1 MGGYIMDNYV
11 RYLIRFIAILFLVGV
26 AFLFVIVIKNN
37 TTSKLNNK
45 TDLTNVINHDEAD
58 TTKEDSKT
66 SDTKKEETTKESTTD
81 NTSSTTN
88 NTTSKSITKYNG
100 TNSTTTTKSNTTT
113 NSTAKTVTSNETN
126 NSNNT
131 NNQKE
136 TVKTEETK
144 KDTSTSKTDTDK
156 EVEFSLNFDKK
167 TLKVGETDKI
177 VVTSDTKNL
186 KVNYK
191 SFDKSVAT
199 VTSTGTIKALKK
211 GSTYLEVNVN
221 DDSSKIIEL
230 VVTNSTTNN
239 TNNNSSNNNSSTS
252 NDNSQNTDTSDKSN
266 SNNTPT
272 KPSDSNSTTTD
283 NNQTTDN
290 DKTDTKNDT
299 TTTPSVKNGWYT
311 VNGKKYFYKN
321 GNKVTDS
328 YVDYIYLDKNGVA
341 QAKVGNFSATLY
353 GATAWTNQSVNIR
366 KAANQNSSLLGTI
379 PTGGKVK
386 ILSSDNSST
395 KYIKIKY
402 NNITGYVYSDFL
414 LINLPDV
421 IPDMLYEI
429 TSASSSTAKAANT
442 AIPGITGKNLYGFT
456 KKYNSKIGKETY
468 YAPLLYPTAKKL
480 QSAYNKAKK
489 DGYNLKVYD
498 AYRPHDV
505 TVSSNSNFRKLY
517 NSNSKVKNAI
527 DYDKEG
533 NYWGPSWFLASNVSA
548 HNKGVALDIAITN
561 SKNQELKAQTAYDTL
576 DTTSIV
582 KYNNSVANK
591 LRSIMLSQG
600 FSPLESEW
608 WHFQDNDYYSNSKVV
623 TFHLK

>member
-26 AFLFVIVIKNN
+26 AFLFVIAVKNN

-45 TDLTNVINHDEAD
+45 TDLTNVIHHDETD
-58 TTKEDSKT
+58 TIKEESK
-66 SDTKKEETTKESTTD
+66 SDDTKQEEVKT
-81 NTSSTTN
+81 NN
-88 NTTSKSITKYNG
+88 NTTSESIAKYNG
-100 TNSTTTTKSNTTT
+100 TNKATSTASITTNTTKP
-113 NSTAKTVTSNETN
+113 VTSNETN
-126 NSNNT
+126 NSSNI

-136 TVKTEETK
+136 TIKTEETK
-144 KDTSTSKTDTDK
+144 NDNVESKVDNDK
-156 EVEFSLNFDKK
+156 EVDFSLNFDKK
-167 TLKVGETDKI
+167 SLNVGETAKI
-177 VVTSDTKNL
+177 VVSSDTKNL
-186 KVNYK
+186 KIKYK

-199 VTSTGTIKALKK
+199 ITSNGTIKALKK

-230 VVTNSTTNN
+230 VVTASKKDDINN
-239 TNNNSSNNNSSTS
+239 NQNNNSSSSKDDSQVSDTDNKNDSTNITTKPNDNNNNNSITNGNG
-252 NDNSQNTDTSDKSN
+252 NDTVI
-266 SNNTPT
+266 
-272 KPSDSNSTTTD
+272 D
-283 NNQTTDN
+283 NN
-290 DKTDTKNDT
+290 KTDTKKDDNIT
-299 TTTPSVKNGWYT
+299 TNEKNGWYT
-311 VNGKKYFYKN
+311 INNKKYFYKN
-321 GNKVTDS
+321 NKKVTDS
-328 YVDYIYLDKNGVA
+328 YIDYIYLDKNGVA
-341 QAKVGNFSATLY
+341 QAKIGNFSATLY

-366 KAANQNSSLLGTI
+366 KAANQNSSLLETI

-395 KYIKIKY
+395 KYIKVKY

-421 IPDMLYEI
+421 MPDMLYEI
-429 TSASSSTAKAANT
+429 TSASSSTAKAAKT
-442 AIPGITGKNLYGFT
+442 SIPGITGENLYGFT
-456 KKYNSKIGKETY
+456 KKYNAKIDKETY
-468 YAPLLYPTAKKL
+468 YVPLLYPTAKKL
-480 QSAYNKAKK
+480 QKAYNKAKK
-489 DGYNLKVYD
+489 EGYNLKVYD

-505 TVSSNSNFRKLY
+505 TVSSNNYFRKLY
-517 NSNSKVKNAI
+517 NSNSKVKKAI

-533 NYWGPSWFLASNVSA
+533 NYWGPSWFLASSVSA

-576 DTTSIV
+576 DTTSLV

>member
-1 MGGYIMDNYV
+1 MGGYTMDNYV
-11 RYLIRFIAILFLVGV
+11 RYLIRFIVILFLVGV
-26 AFLFVIVIKNN
+26 AFLFVIAVKNSAA
-37 TTSKLNNK
+37 SKLNNK
-45 TDLTNVINHDEAD
+45 TDLTNVIHHDETD
-58 TTKEDSKT
+58 TIKEESKAG
-66 SDTKKEETTKESTTD
+66 DTKQEEVKK
-81 NTSSTTN
+81 NN
-88 NTTSKSITKYNG
+88 NTTSESITKYNE
-100 TNSTTTTKSNTTT
+100 TNKVTSTKSITTNTTKP
-113 NSTAKTVTSNETN
+113 VTSNETN
-126 NSNNT
+126 NGSNI

-136 TVKTEETK
+136 TIRTEEIK
-144 KDTSTSKTDTDK
+144 NDNVESKVDDDK

-167 TLKVGETDKI
+167 SLNIGETAKI
-177 VVTSDTKNL
+177 VVSSDTKNL
-186 KVNYK
+186 KIKYK

-199 VTSTGTIKALKK
+199 ITSNGTIKALNK

-230 VVTNSTTNN
+230 VVTDSKKDDINNNQNNNSSSSKDDNKVSDTNNKNDSTNITTKPNDNNNSTTNG
-239 TNNNSSNNNSSTS
+239 
-252 NDNSQNTDTSDKSN
+252 NDTVI
-266 SNNTPT
+266 
-272 KPSDSNSTTTD
+272 D
-283 NNQTTDN
+283 NN
-290 DKTDTKNDT
+290 KTDTKKDDT
-299 TTTPSVKNGWYT
+299 TTSNEKNGWYT
-311 VNGKKYFYKN
+311 INNKKYFYKDN
-321 GNKVTDS
+321 KKVTDS
-328 YVDYIYLDKNGVA
+328 YIDYIYLDKKGVA
-341 QAKVGNFSATLY
+341 QSKIGNFSATLY

-402 NNITGYVYSDFL
+402 NNITGYVYLDFL

-533 NYWGPSWFLASNVSA
+533 NYWGPSWFLASSVSA

>member
-1 MGGYIMDNYV
+1 MDNYV

-26 AFLFVIVIKNN
+26 AFLFVIAVKNN

-45 TDLTNVINHDEAD
+45 TDLTNVIHHDETD
-58 TTKEDSKT
+58 TIKEESK
-66 SDTKKEETTKESTTD
+66 SDDTKQEEVKT
-81 NTSSTTN
+81 NN
-88 NTTSKSITKYNG
+88 NTTSESIAKYNG
-100 TNSTTTTKSNTTT
+100 TNKATSTASITTNTTKP
-113 NSTAKTVTSNETN
+113 VTSNETN
-126 NSNNT
+126 NSSNI

-136 TVKTEETK
+136 TIKTEETK
-144 KDTSTSKTDTDK
+144 NDNVESKVDNDK
-156 EVEFSLNFDKK
+156 EVDFSLNFDKK
-167 TLKVGETDKI
+167 SLNVGETAKI
-177 VVTSDTKNL
+177 VVSSDTKNL
-186 KVNYK
+186 KIKYK

-199 VTSTGTIKALKK
+199 ITSNGTIKALKK

-230 VVTNSTTNN
+230 VVTASKKDDINN
-239 TNNNSSNNNSSTS
+239 NQNNNSSSSKDDSQVSDTDNKNDSTNITTKPNDNNNNNSITNGNG
-252 NDNSQNTDTSDKSN
+252 NDTVI
-266 SNNTPT
+266 
-272 KPSDSNSTTTD
+272 D
-283 NNQTTDN
+283 NN
-290 DKTDTKNDT
+290 KTDTKKDDNIT
-299 TTTPSVKNGWYT
+299 TNEKNGWYT
-311 VNGKKYFYKN
+311 INNKKYFYKN
-321 GNKVTDS
+321 NKKVTDS
-328 YVDYIYLDKNGVA
+328 YIDYIYLDKNGVA
-341 QAKVGNFSATLY
+341 QAKIGNFSATLY

-366 KAANQNSSLLGTI
+366 KAANQNSSLLETI

-395 KYIKIKY
+395 KYIKVKY

-421 IPDMLYEI
+421 MPDMLYEI
-429 TSASSSTAKAANT
+429 TSASSSTAKAAKT
-442 AIPGITGKNLYGFT
+442 SIPGITGENLYGFT
-456 KKYNSKIGKETY
+456 KKYNAKIDKETY
-468 YAPLLYPTAKKL
+468 YVPLLYPTAKKL
-480 QSAYNKAKK
+480 QKAYNKAKK
-489 DGYNLKVYD
+489 EGYNLKVYD

-505 TVSSNSNFRKLY
+505 TVSSNNYFRKLY
-517 NSNSKVKNAI
+517 NSNSKVKKAI

-533 NYWGPSWFLASNVSA
+533 NYWGPSWFLASSVSA

-576 DTTSIV
+576 DTTSLV

>member
-1 MGGYIMDNYV
+1 MDNYV
-11 RYLIRFIAILFLVGV
+11 RYLIRFIVILFLVGV
-26 AFLFVIVIKNN
+26 AFLFVIAVKNSAA
-37 TTSKLNNK
+37 SKLNNK
-45 TDLTNVINHDEAD
+45 TDLTNVIHHDETD
-58 TTKEDSKT
+58 TIKEESKAG
-66 SDTKKEETTKESTTD
+66 DTKQEEVKK
-81 NTSSTTN
+81 NN
-88 NTTSKSITKYNG
+88 NTTSESITKYNE
-100 TNSTTTTKSNTTT
+100 TNKVTSTKSITTNTTKP
-113 NSTAKTVTSNETN
+113 VTSNETN
-126 NSNNT
+126 NGSNI

-136 TVKTEETK
+136 TIRTEEIK
-144 KDTSTSKTDTDK
+144 NDNVESKVDDDK

-167 TLKVGETDKI
+167 SLNIGETAKI
-177 VVTSDTKNL
+177 VVSSDTKNL
-186 KVNYK
+186 KIKYK

-199 VTSTGTIKALKK
+199 ITSNGTIKALNK

-230 VVTNSTTNN
+230 VVTDSKKDDINNNQNNNSSSSKDDNKVSDTNNKNDSTNITTKPNDNNNSTTNG
-239 TNNNSSNNNSSTS
+239 
-252 NDNSQNTDTSDKSN
+252 NDTVI
-266 SNNTPT
+266 
-272 KPSDSNSTTTD
+272 D
-283 NNQTTDN
+283 NN
-290 DKTDTKNDT
+290 KTDTKKDDT
-299 TTTPSVKNGWYT
+299 TTSNEKNGWYT
-311 VNGKKYFYKN
+311 INNKKYFYKDN
-321 GNKVTDS
+321 KKVTDS
-328 YVDYIYLDKNGVA
+328 YIDYIYLDKKGVA
-341 QAKVGNFSATLY
+341 QSKIGNFSATLY

-402 NNITGYVYSDFL
+402 NNITGYVYLDFL

-533 NYWGPSWFLASNVSA
+533 NYWGPSWFLASSVSA

>member
-1 MGGYIMDNYV
+1 MDNYV

-221 DDSSKIIEL
+221 EDSSKIIEL

-239 TNNNSSNNNSSTS
+239 VNNNSSNNNQNTNSSTS
-252 NDNSQNTDTSDKSN
+252 K
-266 SNNTPT
+266 
-272 KPSDSNSTTTD
+272 D

-299 TTTPSVKNGWYT
+299 TTTPSVKNGWHT

-341 QAKVGNFSATLY
+341 QAKIGNFSATLY

>member
-1 MGGYIMDNYV
+1 MDNYV
-11 RYLIRFIAILFLVGV
+11 RYLIRFIVILFLVGV
-26 AFLFVIVIKNN
+26 AFLFVIAVKNSAA
-37 TTSKLNNK
+37 SKLNSK
-45 TDLTNVINHDEAD
+45 TDLTNVIHHDETD
-58 TTKEDSKT
+58 TIKEESKAG
-66 SDTKKEETTKESTTD
+66 DTKQEEVKK
-81 NTSSTTN
+81 NN
-88 NTTSKSITKYNG
+88 NTTSESITKYNE
-100 TNSTTTTKSNTTT
+100 TNKVTSTKSITTNTTKP
-113 NSTAKTVTSNETN
+113 VTSNETN
-126 NSNNT
+126 NGSNI

-136 TVKTEETK
+136 TIRTEEIK
-144 KDTSTSKTDTDK
+144 NDNVESKVDDDK

-167 TLKVGETDKI
+167 SLNIGETAKI
-177 VVTSDTKNL
+177 VVSSDTKNL
-186 KVNYK
+186 KIKYK

-199 VTSTGTIKALKK
+199 ITSNGTIKALNK

-230 VVTNSTTNN
+230 VVTDSKKDDINNNQNNNSSSSKDDNKVSDTNNKNDSTNITTKPNDNNNSTTNG
-239 TNNNSSNNNSSTS
+239 
-252 NDNSQNTDTSDKSN
+252 NDTVI
-266 SNNTPT
+266 
-272 KPSDSNSTTTD
+272 D
-283 NNQTTDN
+283 NN
-290 DKTDTKNDT
+290 KTDTKKDDT
-299 TTTPSVKNGWYT
+299 TTSNEKNGWDT
-311 VNGKKYFYKN
+311 INNKKYFYKDN
-321 GNKVTDS
+321 KKVTDS
-328 YVDYIYLDKNGVA
+328 YIDYIYLDKKGVA
-341 QAKVGNFSATLY
+341 QSKIGNFSATLY

-402 NNITGYVYSDFL
+402 NNITGYVYLDFL

-533 NYWGPSWFLASNVSA
+533 NYWGPSWFLASSVSA

>member
-1 MGGYIMDNYV
+1 MY
-11 RYLIRFIAILFLVGV
+11 FIFN
-26 AFLFVIVIKNN
+26 AFPPSSV
-37 TTSKLNNK
+37 S
-45 TDLTNVINHDEAD
+45 
-58 TTKEDSKT
+58 
-66 SDTKKEETTKESTTD
+66 ES
-81 NTSSTTN
+81 
-88 NTTSKSITKYNG
+88 
-100 TNSTTTTKSNTTT
+100 
-113 NSTAKTVTSNETN
+113 
-126 NSNNT
+126 
-131 NNQKE
+131 
-136 TVKTEETK
+136 
-144 KDTSTSKTDTDK
+144 
-156 EVEFSLNFDKK
+156 
-167 TLKVGETDKI
+167 
-177 VVTSDTKNL
+177 
-186 KVNYK
+186 
-191 SFDKSVAT
+191 
-199 VTSTGTIKALKK
+199 GTIKALKK

-221 DDSSKIIEL
+221 EDSSKIIEL

-239 TNNNSSNNNSSTS
+239 VNNNSSNNNQNTNSSTS
-252 NDNSQNTDTSDKSN
+252 KDNNQSTDTSDKSN
-266 SNNTPT
+266 SSNTPT
-272 KPSDSNSTTTD
+272 KPSDSNNNSSTTND
-283 NNQTTDN
+283 SNQTTDN

-311 VNGKKYFYKN
+311 INGKKYYYKN
-321 GNKVTDS
+321 GVKVKNS
-328 YVDYIYLDKNGVA
+328 YVDYIYLNKNGVA
-341 QAKVGNFSATLY
+341 QSKIGTFSATLY

-386 ILSSDNSST
+386 ILFSDNSST

-429 TSASSSTAKAANT
+429 TSASSSTSKAANT

-533 NYWGPSWFLASNVSA
+533 NYWGPSWFLASSVSA

>member
-1 MGGYIMDNYV
+1 MGGYTMDNYV
-11 RYLIRFIAILFLVGV
+11 RYLIRFIVILFLVGV
-26 AFLFVIVIKNN
+26 AFLFVIAVKNSAA
-37 TTSKLNNK
+37 SKLNNK
-45 TDLTNVINHDEAD
+45 TDLTNVIHHDETD
-58 TTKEDSKT
+58 TIKEESKAG
-66 SDTKKEETTKESTTD
+66 DTKQEEVKK
-81 NTSSTTN
+81 NN
-88 NTTSKSITKYNG
+88 NTTSESITKYNE
-100 TNSTTTTKSNTTT
+100 TNKVTSTKSITTNTTKP
-113 NSTAKTVTSNETN
+113 VTSNETN
-126 NSNNT
+126 NGSNI

-136 TVKTEETK
+136 TIRTEEIK
-144 KDTSTSKTDTDK
+144 NDNVESKVDDDK

-167 TLKVGETDKI
+167 SLNIGETAKI
-177 VVTSDTKNL
+177 VVSSDTKNL
-186 KVNYK
+186 KIKYK

-199 VTSTGTIKALKK
+199 ITSNGTIKALNK

-230 VVTNSTTNN
+230 VVTDSKKDDINNNQNNNSSSSKDDNKVSDTNNKNDSTNITTKPNDNNNSTTNG
-239 TNNNSSNNNSSTS
+239 
-252 NDNSQNTDTSDKSN
+252 NDTVI
-266 SNNTPT
+266 
-272 KPSDSNSTTTD
+272 D
-283 NNQTTDN
+283 NN
-290 DKTDTKNDT
+290 KTDTKKDDT
-299 TTTPSVKNGWYT
+299 TASNEKNGWYT
-311 VNGKKYFYKN
+311 INNKKYFYKDN
-321 GNKVTDS
+321 KKVTDS
-328 YVDYIYLDKNGVA
+328 YIDYIYLDKKGVA
-341 QAKVGNFSATLY
+341 QSKIGNFSATLY

-402 NNITGYVYSDFL
+402 NNITGYVYLDFL

-533 NYWGPSWFLASNVSA
+533 NYWGPSWFLASSVSA

>member
-1 MGGYIMDNYV
+1 MDNYV

-221 DDSSKIIEL
+221 EDSSKIIEL

-239 TNNNSSNNNSSTS
+239 VNNNSSNNNQNTNSSTS
-252 NDNSQNTDTSDKSN
+252 K
-266 SNNTPT
+266 
-272 KPSDSNSTTTD
+272 D

-299 TTTPSVKNGWYT
+299 TTTPSVKNGWHT

-341 QAKVGNFSATLY
+341 QAKIGNFSATLY

-527 DYDKEG
+527 DYDKDG

>member
-221 DDSSKIIEL
+221 EDSSKIIEL

-239 TNNNSSNNNSSTS
+239 VNNNSSNNNQNTNSSTS
-252 NDNSQNTDTSDKSN
+252 K
-266 SNNTPT
+266 
-272 KPSDSNSTTTD
+272 D

-299 TTTPSVKNGWYT
+299 TTTPSVKNGWHT

-341 QAKVGNFSATLY
+341 QAKIGNFSATLY